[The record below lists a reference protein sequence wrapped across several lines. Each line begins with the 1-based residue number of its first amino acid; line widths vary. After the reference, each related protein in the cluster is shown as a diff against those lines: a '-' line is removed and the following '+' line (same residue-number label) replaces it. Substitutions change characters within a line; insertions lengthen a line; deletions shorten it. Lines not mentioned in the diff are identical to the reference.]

1 MPHVVLIDTEG
12 KIAYIGHPAATNLE
26 QNIETLLKG
35 EKIGAASQSED
46 EKDSHFC
53 SSTEGPQISKVK
65 EELV

>member
-35 EKIGAASQSED
+35 QKIGAASQSED
-46 EKDSHFC
+46 EKDS
-53 SSTEGPQISKVK
+53 SSEEGPQISKVK